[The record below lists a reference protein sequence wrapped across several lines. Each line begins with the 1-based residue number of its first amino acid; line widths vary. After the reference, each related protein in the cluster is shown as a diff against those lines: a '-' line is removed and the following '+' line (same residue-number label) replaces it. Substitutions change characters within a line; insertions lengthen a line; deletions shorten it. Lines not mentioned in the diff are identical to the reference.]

1 MTISYRNTNT
11 GDIAHFDEPSARL
24 EALPN
29 WERIEDGKPLP
40 PIVNDGVLSRPTL
53 VAPGVHDL
61 SGTELLTNEEIREEE
76 PAAAE
81 PVAESLTTTEEGVV
95 SGVGKAPNKNAT
107 KGEWQDYAR
116 QVETD
121 PEAQS
126 DIEGLTKEQLVEK
139 YGRGD
144 G

>member
-1 MTISYRNTNT
+1 MSTSYRNTNT
-11 GDIAHFDEPSARL
+11 GDIATYDEPNARL

-29 WERIEDGKPLP
+29 WERVEDGKPLP
-40 PIVNDGVLSRPTL
+40 AIVNDGVLSRPTL
-53 VAPGVHDL
+53 TAPGVHDL
-61 SGTELLTNEEIREEE
+61 SYTGPATNEELRKES
-76 PAAAE
+76 PAGAE
-81 PVAESLTTTEEGVV
+81 GAESLATTENGEP
-95 SGVGKAPNKNAT
+95 SATRPPAKNAS
-107 KGEWQDYAR
+107 KAEWQEYAQ